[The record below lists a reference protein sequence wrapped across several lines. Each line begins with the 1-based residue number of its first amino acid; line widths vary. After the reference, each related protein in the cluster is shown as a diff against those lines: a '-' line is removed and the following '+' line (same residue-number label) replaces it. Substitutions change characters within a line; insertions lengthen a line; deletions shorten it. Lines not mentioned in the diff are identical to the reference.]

1 MRDEGRKH
9 RHARR
14 RGWGFG
20 RPKIGR
26 TGIVLVLVSVSV
38 TTIYPLLFV
47 IITAVKDRKAYILDR
62 YGLPTSPTLTN
73 FAAAWTNA
81 KVGQYVWNS
90 AIVVVTAVVLSWI
103 VCCMAGYALSHLRF
117 PGRRAAFF
125 AILGSMMIAP
135 QVIIIP
141 LYAMLI
147 KMDLLNE
154 YPGLILVY
162 VTLSAPFG
170 TYLLTSY
177 FKGVPTELVEAA
189 QVDGANHA
197 QILWRVMVPI
207 ARPAL
212 VTLGIFN
219 FLWMWNELL
228 FALLILQDDS
238 VRTLMV
244 GVANLRGQYTTNIPL
259 LSAGLFLA
267 ATPVLMVFMVF
278 QTQLTK
284 GMTLGAVK

>member
-1 MRDEGRKH
+1 MPRGTTSTGRTGR
-9 RHARR
+9 RH
-14 RGWGFG
+14 

-26 TGIVLVLVSVSV
+26 VGIVIVLISISI

-47 IITAVKDRKAYILDR
+47 AMTALKSSKEYLFNR
-62 YGLPTSPTLTN
+62 YSIPNRPMLEN
-73 FAAAWTNA
+73 FANAWHNA
-81 KVGQYVWNS
+81 KVGQYLGNS
-90 AIVVVTAVVLSWI
+90 VIVVCTAVVLSWV
-103 VCCMAGYALSHLRF
+103 VCSMAGYALSHIRF
-117 PGRRAAFF
+117 PGRRATFY

-135 QVIIIP
+135 QIIIIP

-147 KMDLLNE
+147 QMDLLNRH
-154 YPGLILVY
+154 PGLILVY
-162 VTLSAPFG
+162 VTLSVPFG
-170 TYLLTSY
+170 TYLMTSY
-177 FKGVPTELVEAA
+177 FRGVPGELVEAA
-189 QVDGANHA
+189 QVDGANHF
-197 QILWRVMVPI
+197 QILWRIMVPI
-207 ARPAL
+207 AKPAL

-267 ATPVLMVFMVF
+267 ATPVLVVFMIF
-278 QTQLTK
+278 QTQLSK